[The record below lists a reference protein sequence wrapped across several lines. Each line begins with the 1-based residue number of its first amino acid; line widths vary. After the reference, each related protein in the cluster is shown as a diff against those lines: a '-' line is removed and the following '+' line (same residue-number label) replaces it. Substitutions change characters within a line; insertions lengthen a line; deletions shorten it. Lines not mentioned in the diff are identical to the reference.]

1 MAYLKT
7 LVALLLVSCLQ
18 LQIINSAPFETTTA
32 PVASTASGSE
42 GHSSNSTPK
51 PAVPEGTTSAVSGG
65 STAPA
70 VYTKVDSVT
79 AHAVTGAVPTSG
91 STAAPV
97 TSNATAEPAS
107 SSCYFFYLFCFVD
120 TEEAAGSSSSSSSNS
135 STPSASSGSASENRV
150 PPAASG
156 SSPVTPKS
164 EVPSNAATGANSPAP
179 SVTSGSMNSF
189 TIALTNFPA
198 VSKPEAVN
206 PAVPNPCPKE
216 CPNGVGGNPPCHCAV
231 PTEKAPSS

>member
-42 GHSSNSTPK
+42 AGHSSNSTPK

-164 EVPSNAATGANSPAP
+164 EVPSNAATGANS
-179 SVTSGSMNSF
+179 
-189 TIALTNFPA
+189 LTNFPA

>member
-42 GHSSNSTPK
+42 AGHSSNSTPK

-107 SSCYFFYLFCFVD
+107 SK
-120 TEEAAGSSSSSSSNS
+120 AAGSSSSSSSNS